1 MKKRKK
7 ITPGNVFIV
16 CWEVLVLALMF
27 LLLAMDGSWELHWV
41 FNLLLSAMPFYII
54 PFAIVLPRRVMKN
67 HQRYLT
73 SKGHWICV
81 LVLPIL
87 AAVWMLCVR
96 SFGWPLL
103 TQGGSGALLA
113 TSASGASK
121 PAALIYLFAILAVE
135 MSGVIGLMQSRKKVN
150 AEEGKA

>member
-27 LLLAMDGSWELHWV
+27 LLLAMDGSWELYGV
-41 FNLLLSAMPFYII
+41 FNLLLSAMPFYVI

-67 HQRYLT
+67 HQHYLT
-73 SKGHWICV
+73 SKWHWICV

-96 SFGWPLL
+96 EFGWPLL

-113 TSASGASK
+113 TSAGSASK
-121 PAALIYLFAILAVE
+121 YAAVIYLFVILTAE
-135 MSGVIGLMQSRKKVN
+135 TSGVIGLMQSRKKDNVK
-150 AEEGKA
+150 EGGT